1 MVAVAYARWSFTRGC
16 NCKALTGKVS
26 VFWIGGRLW
35 EVWLTWGGG
44 SSVACLPDTTLPA
57 RLILESKI
65 KFGHTYWNEW
75 IWKYLWQVIFQWW
88 IQGRGPGGPAFLI
101 SGFGKPS
108 APSPPPPFTL
118 SERLD
123 RPLYLVRNLVTVGSG
138 RKKVVSIRPYLGLQS
153 RILTKQ
159 LSAWINKFYGCFD
172 L

>member
-1 MVAVAYARWSFTRGC
+1 MSGYGSIYDKLYF
-16 NCKALTGKVS
+16 S
-26 VFWIGGRLW
+26 
-35 EVWLTWGGG
+35 GG
-44 SSVACLPDTTLPA
+44 SRGGA
-57 RLILESKI
+57 
-65 KFGHTYWNEW
+65 
-75 IWKYLWQVIFQWW
+75 
-88 IQGRGPGGPAFLI
+88 QGDQL
-101 SGFGKPS
+101 SLSQGFEDRP
-108 APSPPPPFTL
+108 PLPPPTL

>member
-1 MVAVAYARWSFTRGC
+1 MSGYGSIYDKLYF
-16 NCKALTGKVS
+16 S
-26 VFWIGGRLW
+26 
-35 EVWLTWGGG
+35 GG
-44 SSVACLPDTTLPA
+44 SRGGA
-57 RLILESKI
+57 
-65 KFGHTYWNEW
+65 
-75 IWKYLWQVIFQWW
+75 
-88 IQGRGPGGPAFLI
+88 QGDQL
-101 SGFGKPS
+101 SLSQGFEDRP
-108 APSPPPPFTL
+108 PLPPPPPTL